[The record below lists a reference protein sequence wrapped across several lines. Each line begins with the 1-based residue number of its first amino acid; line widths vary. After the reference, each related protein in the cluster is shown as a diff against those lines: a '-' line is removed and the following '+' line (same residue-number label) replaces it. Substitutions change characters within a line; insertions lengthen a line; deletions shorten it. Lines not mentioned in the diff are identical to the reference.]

1 MTPEELL
8 PVVYQ
13 ELRRLAAAKLANE
26 QPGLTLDATALVH
39 EAWLKLA
46 NASVDWNDKAH
57 FIRTAATAMRQILVD
72 RARAKL
78 TSKRGGGQ
86 GRLDQ
91 VEFVAPLPD
100 AELLNL
106 DEALTRLA
114 AVKPDHAKLVELRY
128 FAGMS
133 NEEAAASLNVS
144 QATGTRMMNYARA
157 WLKVEMERE

>member
-8 PVVYQ
+8 PLVYQ

-26 QPGLTLDATALVH
+26 QPGQTLEATGLVH

-46 NASVDWNDKAH
+46 DSEVDWNDKAH

-78 TSKRGGGQ
+78 ASKRGGEYA
-86 GRLDQ
+86 R
-91 VEFVAPLPD
+91 
-100 AELLNL
+100 AELRDFTAPFPDEELLHL
-106 DEALTRLA
+106 DEALTRFALI
-114 AVKPDHAKLVELRY
+114 KPDHAKLLELRC

-133 NEEAAASLNVS
+133 NDEAAASLNIS
-144 QATGTRMMNYARA
+144 QATGTRMMNYAKA
-157 WLKVEMERE
+157 WLKVEMEST